1 MYPSTFW
8 QEDRPGADRHR
19 RWWCLH
25 TKPRQ
30 EKTVARALQQR
41 QIPHYLPQVVHE
53 SRTPGGR
60 KIRSTLP
67 LFPGYLFL
75 HGDDY
80 QRIEA
85 LQGNHLANILEVPNQ
100 AALEQDL
107 RQLYQLLSSGLPV
120 SPEPTYVVG
129 TMIRIVVG
137 PLKGITGTV
146 VRRGGRD
153 RFVALV
159 RFLGR
164 GATVDLQD
172 WQVEPVPDQPAAATD
187 RPAQSCTNKLIF
199 T

>member
-1 MYPSTFW
+1 MPILPAEPAMYPSTFW

-107 RQLYQLLSSGLPV
+107 HSSINC
-120 SPEPTYVVG
+120 SPRACRSPPNRP
-129 TMIRIVVG
+129 MSWG
-137 PLKGITGTV
+137 P
-146 VRRGGRD
+146 
-153 RFVALV
+153 
-159 RFLGR
+159 
-164 GATVDLQD
+164 
-172 WQVEPVPDQPAAATD
+172 
-187 RPAQSCTNKLIF
+187 
-199 T
+199 

>member
-1 MYPSTFW
+1 
-8 QEDRPGADRHR
+8 
-19 RWWCLH
+19 
-25 TKPRQ
+25 
-30 EKTVARALQQR
+30 
-41 QIPHYLPQVVHE
+41 
-53 SRTPGGR
+53 
-60 KIRSTLP
+60 
-67 LFPGYLFL
+67 
-75 HGDDY
+75 
-80 QRIEA
+80 
-85 LQGNHLANILEVPNQ
+85 
-100 AALEQDL
+100 
-107 RQLYQLLSSGLPV
+107 
-120 SPEPTYVVG
+120 
-129 TMIRIVVG
+129 MIRIVVG